1 MRLSGAD
8 AALAPSSRPVDGVYA
23 VAGCHAGRP
32 LYVRQAAPG
41 DVGGAAAPRVL
52 WYSATF
58 HDWDVTIGAEPNP
71 VSGRRRG
78 GREKKCVCFLTRPN
92 PHTHHARPPRHP
104 HLTQDDIA
112 IYGGRGGREAHPQ
125 DVPAGTWR
133 VAADLQSSPA
143 DASTPSA
150 DGYTPSG
157 VTIACAD
164 GRTPPSPKAGG
175 KPSPLLTDSEM
186 ASQYASIYA
195 RARRVRATSRGPGAA
210 AVPVFV
216 VAAVAAAIGVPLAA
230 SRAVRRRRRA
240 RGRPAANPA
249 AGVAPGVA
257 GLFGVKRDH
266 AH

>member
-1 MRLSGAD
+1 MPRGEAAVCEASSPRGRGERHRSPRAVVLGHVPRL
-8 AALAPSSRPVDGVYA
+8 
-23 VAGCHAGRP
+23 GR
-32 LYVRQAAPG
+32 
-41 DVGGAAAPRVL
+41 DDWGGAQPSE
-52 WYSATF
+52 WEE
-58 HDWDVTIGAEPNP
+58 AE
-71 VSGRRRG
+71 
-78 GREKKCVCFLTRPN
+78 GREACVFSPAPTPTSPKTN
-92 PHTHHARPPRHP
+92 PSTQHTHTHTPPSQ
-104 HLTQDDIA
+104 QDDIA

-133 VAADLQSSPA
+133 VAADLQSTPA
-143 DASTPSA
+143 DASNPSA

-157 VTIACAD
+157 VTITCAD

-175 KPSPLLTDSEM
+175 KPSPLLTDGEM
-186 ASQYASIYA
+186 AAQYASIYA

-216 VAAVAAAIGVPLAA
+216 VAAVAAAIGVSIAA

-240 RGRPAANPA
+240 RGRPAAIPA